1 MYGQC
6 FDPSYGIEYLHPS
19 NGSNFPDTDD
29 MKRVIQKAG
38 IALIVKKDINQK
50 LDLIRQPR
58 GIDIIIDMYHSY

>member
-1 MYGQC
+1 
-6 FDPSYGIEYLHPS
+6 
-19 NGSNFPDTDD
+19 